1 MAEAKKVFDFS
12 LLRRVFVFV
21 KHYQRFFYLSLV
33 LAVLM
38 ALTAPVRPY
47 LIQLT
52 VNTAIGKNQVIPAW
66 VKTILLGIDL

>member
-1 MAEAKKVFDFS
+1 
-12 LLRRVFVFV
+12 
-21 KHYQRFFYLSLV
+21 
-33 LAVLM
+33 M

-66 VKTILLGIDL
+66 VKTILLGIDLSNITKFIIAVTLFQLVFIIVE